1 MVTAWLKMSAQPTV
15 GINRSAY
22 KVHPKLGSQVLSEDI
37 FIKSASVFVGT
48 STETLL
54 KTYLSNQ
61 LVCVCMCA
69 CVCVVCVRERERETD
84 RQTETDRDTEAET
97 ERQRQ
102 RAYVHE
108 RKKDRD
114 RKSVS
119 FHVFYREH
127 RWHFL
132 LLKLRWLTF
141 KMEKK
146 LNSLVTFNIVKSPK
160 LAWSCETR
168 QRLSSCRVWINWR

>member
-1 MVTAWLKMSAQPTV
+1 MSAQPTV

-69 CVCVVCVRERERETD
+69 CVCVVCVCERERERERERETDRQTD

-127 RWHFL
+127 R
-132 LLKLRWLTF
+132 
-141 KMEKK
+141 
-146 LNSLVTFNIVKSPK
+146 
-160 LAWSCETR
+160 
-168 QRLSSCRVWINWR
+168 